1 MFEVGGQ
8 YANRNGTYTVIEVNE
23 PKMTVEYADGTT
35 AELNMAIQ
43 SRIWENILAEEEIQ
57 SSRTARTSR
66 RKAKTANQ
74 YFVRPAN
81 SLKAEEL
88 GVKGWKEHV
97 TVRQAPKVRITLGDR
112 LIYFS
117 IESQTFY
124 AVGTVTGP
132 PSEPTRRDHPPES
145 HAEDPVLLFPLD
157 VDARALNLEKA
168 VSIDSVE
175 FESQPDIKKLLG
187 DLQAYVPISEDEF
200 ELLAEL
206 LTEASEDEEEV
217 ELDEETEEV
226 FDD

>member
-1 MFEVGGQ
+1 
-8 YANRNGTYTVIEVNE
+8 
-23 PKMTVEYADGTT
+23 
-35 AELNMAIQ
+35 
-43 SRIWENILAEEEIQ
+43 
-57 SSRTARTSR
+57 
-66 RKAKTANQ
+66 
-74 YFVRPAN
+74 
-81 SLKAEEL
+81 
-88 GVKGWKEHV
+88 
-97 TVRQAPKVRITLGDR
+97 
-112 LIYFS
+112 S
-117 IESQTFY
+117 IESQTLY

-187 DLQAYVPISEDEF
+187 DLQAYVPITEDEF

-206 LTEASEDEEEV
+206 LTEASEEEEED
-217 ELDEETEEV
+217 ELDEDTEEV

>member
-1 MFEVGGQ
+1 MGPTSGRRVVFVGLR
-8 YANRNGTYTVIEVNE
+8 AVI
-23 PKMTVEYADGTT
+23 TQGAHHH
-35 AELNMAIQ
+35 
-43 SRIWENILAEEEIQ
+43 R
-57 SSRTARTSR
+57 
-66 RKAKTANQ
+66 
-74 YFVRPAN
+74 
-81 SLKAEEL
+81 
-88 GVKGWKEHV
+88 
-97 TVRQAPKVRITLGDR
+97 LGDR
-112 LIYFS
+112 IVDDDV
-117 IESQTFY
+117 ERRTV
-124 AVGTVTGP
+124 AV
-132 PSEPTRRDHPPES
+132 RF
-145 HAEDPVLLFPLD
+145 APLD